1 MCNILYGNR
10 GNSMGNMRSLMAAVL
25 NAKSDAEAQILFDV
39 ANNAMPDNTIGHSVP
54 VFYVDGKT
62 GELMVRHPDGRIEA
76 TGKFYS
82 I

>member
-54 VFYVDGKT
+54 VSYLDGKT
-62 GELMVRHPDGRIEA
+62 GELMVKHPDGRIEA

>member
-54 VFYVDGKT
+54 VSYLDGKT

>member
-1 MCNILYGNR
+1 MCKILYGNR

-25 NAKSDAEAQILFDV
+25 NAKSDAEAQILFDI

-54 VFYVDGKT
+54 VWYVDGKT
-62 GELMVRHPDGRIEA
+62 GELMVKHPDGRIEA

>member
-25 NAKSDAEAQILFDV
+25 NAKSDAEAQILFDI

-54 VFYVDGKT
+54 VSYLDGKT

>member
-1 MCNILYGNR
+1 VCNILYGNR

>member
-1 MCNILYGNR
+1 
-10 GNSMGNMRSLMAAVL
+10 MGNMRSLMAAVL
-25 NAKSDAEAQILFDV
+25 NATSDAEAQILFDV

>member
-10 GNSMGNMRSLMAAVL
+10 GNCMGNMRSLMAAVL

>member
-1 MCNILYGNR
+1 
-10 GNSMGNMRSLMAAVL
+10 MGNMRSLMAAVL

-39 ANNAMPDNTIGHSVP
+39 ANNAMPDNTSGHSVP
-54 VFYVDGKT
+54 VWYVDGKT
-62 GELMVRHPDGRIEA
+62 GELMVKHPDGRIEA

>member
-1 MCNILYGNR
+1 MENK
-10 GNSMGNMRSLMAAVL
+10 RSIIEAIL
-25 NAKSDAEAQILFDV
+25 NARSDAAAQVSSDV
-39 ANNAMPDNTIGHSVP
+39 ANNVMPDNTVGHSVP
-54 VFYVDGKT
+54 VSYLDGKT

>member
-25 NAKSDAEAQILFDV
+25 NAKSDAEAQILFDI

-54 VFYVDGKT
+54 VWYVDGKT
-62 GELMVRHPDGRIEA
+62 GELMVKHPDGRIEA

>member
-1 MCNILYGNR
+1 
-10 GNSMGNMRSLMAAVL
+10 MGNMRSLMAAVL
-25 NAKSDAEAQILFDV
+25 NAKSDAEAQVLFDV
-39 ANNAMPDNTIGHSVP
+39 ANDAMPDNTIGHSVP

>member
-62 GELMVRHPDGRIEA
+62 GELMVKHPDGRIEA

>member
-1 MCNILYGNR
+1 
-10 GNSMGNMRSLMAAVL
+10 MGNMRSLMAAVL

-54 VFYVDGKT
+54 VWYVDGKT
-62 GELMVRHPDGRIEA
+62 GELMVKHPDGRIEA

>member
-54 VFYVDGKT
+54 VWYVDGKT
-62 GELMVRHPDGRIEA
+62 GELMVKHPDGRIEA